1 MSLTFNSVCYIY
13 IATLYE
19 LLNSLLTRIIV
30 ENKMKECQALITSV
44 PQQITIHYLHAF
56 LQFSGEIYKEQNNEN
71 TGLIIM

>member
-1 MSLTFNSVCYIY
+1 
-13 IATLYE
+13 
-19 LLNSLLTRIIV
+19 
-30 ENKMKECQALITSV
+30 MKECQALITSV